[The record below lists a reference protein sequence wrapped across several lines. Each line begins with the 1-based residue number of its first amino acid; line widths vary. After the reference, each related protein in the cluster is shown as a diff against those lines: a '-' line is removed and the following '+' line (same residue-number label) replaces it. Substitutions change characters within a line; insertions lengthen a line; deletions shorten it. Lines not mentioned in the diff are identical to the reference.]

1 MQLSHFHVT
10 KTKSPVDKMF
20 RAFAKASALDLGFI
34 TEDDIKAKRN
44 INALH
49 WVPLGSFKNK
59 KLAYDYIATLK
70 TNSVTVAQ

>member
-1 MQLSHFHVT
+1 MKLSHFTVT
-10 KTKSPVDKMF
+10 KKKSPVDNMF
-20 RAFAKASALDLGFI
+20 RAFAKASSLDLNFI
-34 TEDDIKAKRN
+34 TTEDIQNKTH

-70 TNSVTVAQ
+70 NI